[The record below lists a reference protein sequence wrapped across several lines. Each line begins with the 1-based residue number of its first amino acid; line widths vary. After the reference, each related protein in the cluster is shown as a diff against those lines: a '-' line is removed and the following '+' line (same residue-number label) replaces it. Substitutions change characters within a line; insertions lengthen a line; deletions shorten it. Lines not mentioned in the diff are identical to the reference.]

1 MAPDPSIF
9 LWIAAP
15 VADAATF
22 NLNYIKTLFFLKS
35 IKDNIKG
42 NPVFS
47 NGSKVL
53 PENLP

>member
-15 VADAATF
+15 GADAATF

-53 PENLP
+53 PGNPP